1 MMLTVATLPYTTITV
16 VKYTNNSSVNNANI
30 LYDKRKNRFE

>member
-16 VKYTNNSSVNNANI
+16 KYTNTSSVNNANI